1 MNNFINITL
10 RVLRWTAI
18 SVFVFFAS
26 IFVLAFTFDCSM
38 DRLNNRVSVAFI
50 QSVRSDMPIQLL
62 NVDRVVGLNVAD
74 FDSVLAT
81 GEIYDYDVER
91 DIHIFSEQPD
101 SFMGCTL
108 FQRLDLRERTNRSSF
123 CSTRTGFSS
132 ASQTATLSQT
142 TWGFTPQYRG
152 ASLTQQTVNLYIDNL
167 TYDKKKSPRKGA
179 FLFHQ

>member
-1 MNNFINITL
+1 MNNFINLTL

-101 SFMGCTL
+101 SVMSFHVEMPGVYVVSTAGPQGENEPFILLFDEDWVQQCIANGHAVADDMGIYTTVSGCE
-108 FQRLDLRERTNRSSF
+108 LDATN
-123 CSTRTGFSS
+123 
-132 ASQTATLSQT
+132 SQ
-142 TWGFTPQYRG
+142 PVYR
-152 ASLTQQTVNLYIDNL
+152 
-167 TYDKKKSPRKGA
+167 
-179 FLFHQ
+179 